1 MSAENLTLLM
11 EAIPAQVNPELVVIL
26 MAVGALIKHC
36 KKFEKI
42 QNKLIPAILG
52 AISFLVCFMCIE
64 TYTLDS
70 VIHAASTA
78 VVNAAASVYC
88 HQIGKNIFLKKN
100 NTDNQLPTPTPE
112 TDNNDI
118 DSSVVF

>member
-1 MSAENLTLLM
+1 MTSQNLELLM
-11 EAIPAQVNPELVVIL
+11 EAIPAQVNPELVVVL
-26 MAVGALIKHC
+26 MAIGALVKHC

-52 AISFLVCFMCIE
+52 AISFIVCFMCVE

-78 VVNAAASVYC
+78 LVNAAASVYC
-88 HQIGKNIFLKKN
+88 HQIGKNIFAKKDTITDTTTPTDTN
-100 NTDNQLPTPTPE
+100 NTG
-112 TDNNDI
+112 
-118 DSSVVF
+118 SSVVF